1 MHCVNACPA
10 NAIEIDMRSY
20 VYFQTGMAK
29 TVKAVL
35 DTFEPDSV
43 FYITMLTNI
52 TPLCD
57 CWGFSTPALVPDV
70 GIVAGGDIVAVEK
83 AALDLID
90 AENCIPGT
98 LPDQMKIGGE
108 GHLFR
113 QIWRV
118 DPYVQVEAAQKL
130 KLGDGK
136 YRLAGVE

>member
-1 MHCVNACPA
+1 MHYVNACPA

-57 CWGFSTPALVPDV
+57 CWSFSTPALVPDV
-70 GIVAGGDIVAVEK
+70 GIVAGGDIVAGEK

-90 AENCIPGT
+90 AENYIPGT
-98 LPDQMKIGGE
+98 LPDQSSS
-108 GHLFR
+108 
-113 QIWRV
+113 
-118 DPYVQVEAAQKL
+118 AAVGL
-130 KLGDGK
+130 
-136 YRLAGVE
+136 

>member
-70 GIVAGGDIVAVEK
+70 GIVAGEK
-83 AALDLID
+83 AALDLMD
-90 AENCIPGT
+90 AENYIPGT
-98 LPDQMKIGGE
+98 LPDQSSN
-108 GHLFR
+108 
-113 QIWRV
+113 
-118 DPYVQVEAAQKL
+118 AAVGL
-130 KLGDGK
+130 
-136 YRLAGVE
+136 